1 MIEVEIVVHCVLVL
15 VANAWEI
22 WLEAAPWLLVGLVAA
37 AILKTWVPP
46 QFLQRWLGGHGLY
59 PVLKAAVIGT
69 PLPLCSCSVLPAAIQ
84 LRRSG
89 ASKASTVSFLVAT
102 PENGADSIALTY
114 VMLGP
119 VMTIIRPVAA
129 IVSAVTTGL
138 LAGFVSDEESE
149 QGSSEDPPGGN
160 YCCDTKC
167 CDTQAEE
174 ADQSGHVRSRLAEFW
189 HAVID
194 LFDDIA
200 GWLLIGILLAA
211 ALNTFVPTNAV
222 SQWGSGFLPM
232 LGILVVS
239 VPMYICATASTP
251 VAASML
257 AAGISPGTVLV
268 FLLAGPATNLA
279 SVGLL
284 RRELG
289 TSGTVAYLMGIAV
302 TSVAI
307 GLALDA
313 VLLGTTLEP
322 LSQVDGGGELVPPA
336 ISLVAAILVGL
347 LGVKPVRSII
357 GRLWKALFVH

>member
-1 MIEVEIVVHCVLVL
+1 MYYVTLL
-15 VANAWEI
+15 LRNAWEI
-22 WLEAAPWLLVGLVAA
+22 WVEAATWLLVGLVAA
-37 AILKTWVPP
+37 GVLKTWVPAS
-46 QFLQRWLGGHGLY
+46 FLQRWLGGRGLY

-89 ASKASTVSFLVAT
+89 ASNASTVSFLVAT

-114 VMLGP
+114 VLLGP
-119 VMTIIRPVAA
+119 VMTITRPVAA
-129 IVSAVTTGL
+129 IVSAVATGL
-138 LAGFVSDEESE
+138 LTGFVSDHEGNRTKAEKPTSSNNGCGTNCCSQVEEPS
-149 QGSSEDPPGGN
+149 QSSHAPSRI
-160 YCCDTKC
+160 TKC
-167 CDTQAEE
+167 
-174 ADQSGHVRSRLAEFW
+174 W

-194 LFDDIA
+194 LLDDIA

-211 ALNTFVPTNAV
+211 TLNTFVPANAIAR
-222 SQWGSGFLPM
+222 WGSGLLPM

-257 AAGISPGTVLV
+257 VAGISPGTVLV

-289 TSGTVAYLMGIAV
+289 AKATVAYLVGIAV
-302 TSVAI
+302 TSVGL

-313 VLLGTTLEP
+313 LLPGTTLDP
-322 LSQVDGGGELVPPA
+322 LSQIDHGSELVPPVF
-336 ISLVAAILVGL
+336 SFTAAILMGL
-347 LGVKPVRSII
+347 LAVRPLRSLI
-357 GRLWKALFVH
+357 GRLAVSALP

>member
-1 MIEVEIVVHCVLVL
+1 MHYLPLLIE
-15 VANAWEI
+15 NAWKI

-37 AILKTWVPP
+37 GLLKTSVPP
-46 QFLQRWLGGHGLY
+46 AFLQRWLGGRGLY

-69 PLPLCSCSVLPAAIQ
+69 PLPLCSCSVLPTAIQ

-89 ASKASTVSFLVAT
+89 ASNASTVSFLVAT

-129 IVSAVTTGL
+129 IISAVFTGL
-138 LAGFVSDEESE
+138 LTGFVSDEEHE
-149 QGSSEDPPGGN
+149 QRVSGESSVGDD
-160 YCCDTKC
+160 CCGTNC
-167 CDTQAEE
+167 CSRVEE
-174 ADQSGHVRSRLAEFW
+174 AGQPPSRLAEFW
-189 HAVID
+189 HAMID
-194 LFDDIA
+194 LLDDIA

-211 ALNTFVPTNAV
+211 ALNTFVPANAIA
-222 SQWGSGFLPM
+222 QWGSGILPM

-257 AAGISPGTVLV
+257 LAGVSPGTVLV

-289 TSGTVAYLMGIAV
+289 TRATVAYLVGIAV
-302 TSVAI
+302 TSVGL
-307 GLALDA
+307 GLAVDA
-313 VLLGTTLEP
+313 LLPGTTLDP
-322 LSQVDGGGELVPPA
+322 ASQIGGGVELIPPVV
-336 ISLVAAILVGL
+336 SLTSAILVGVL
-347 LGVKPVRSII
+347 AVKPVRLMI
-357 GRLWKALFVH
+357 GRLVATGR

>member
-1 MIEVEIVVHCVLVL
+1 MHYVPLMIE
-15 VANAWEI
+15 NAWEI
-22 WLEAAPWLLVGLVAA
+22 WLEAAPWLLVGLMAA
-37 AILKTWVPP
+37 GILKTWVPP
-46 QFLQRWLGGHGLY
+46 EFLQKWLGGRGLY

-69 PLPLCSCSVLPAAIQ
+69 PLPLCSCSVLPTAIQ

-129 IVSAVTTGL
+129 IISAVTTGL
-138 LAGFVSDEESE
+138 LTGFVSDQEGE
-149 QGSSEDPPGGN
+149 QGDSEEPCASDE
-160 YCCDTKC
+160 CCGATC
-167 CDTQAEE
+167 CSQVEGASES
-174 ADQSGHVRSRLAEFW
+174 AQRPSRLAEFW

-194 LFDDIA
+194 LLDDIA
-200 GWLLIGILLAA
+200 GWPLIGILLAA
-211 ALNTFVPTNAV
+211 ALNTFVPA
-222 SQWGSGFLPM
+222 SAIAQWGSGLLPM
-232 LGILVVS
+232 LAILLIS

-257 AAGISPGTVLV
+257 VAGISPGTVLV

-289 TSGTVAYLMGIAV
+289 TKATVAYLVGIAV
-302 TSVAI
+302 TSVGL
-307 GLALDA
+307 GLALDT
-313 VLLGTTLEP
+313 LLMGTTRDP
-322 LSQVDGGGELVPPA
+322 ASQLDGSGELMPPI
-336 ISLVAAILVGL
+336 ISLASAILVGL
-347 LGVKPVRSII
+347 LAIKPVRSIT
-357 GRLWKALFVH
+357 GRLWEIMFTRKSDT